1 MEQVGG
7 LPGLC
12 LGEVEWGAPCGQVEK
27 WEGGRT
33 CGFGLWGAFRLDI
46 NMDGRPR
53 VGPCHSFSGGGGE
66 AVPLWAGGPGGFAIY
81 AG

>member
-1 MEQVGG
+1 MG
-7 LPGLC
+7 C
-12 LGEVEWGAPCGQVEK
+12 PCGQVEK